1 MVFWLNNSIEWRR
14 CSGNIA
20 VRVASI
26 RMNSGM
32 VSACR
37 ANRARS

>member
-1 MVFWLNNSIEWRR
+1 VVTRIFSICR
-14 CSGNIA
+14 
-20 VRVASI
+20 
-26 RMNSGM
+26 NSGM